1 MATIANIV
9 LKDSAAANKTYVPEK
24 VQTGAYASW
33 VNRDQG
39 TSVGNKRAFVQT
51 RQQMGK
57 YEKRTGKI
65 IHPRVDA
72 VTGMAV
78 FTNSIE
84 FNSQIDERSTTAEK
98 TELMLSF
105 AAFLGLAPVQS
116 NVITGESISG

>member
-1 MATIANIV
+1 MAVIANIL
-9 LKDSAAANKTYVPEK
+9 LKDSAGANKTYVPEK

-39 TSVGNKRAFVQT
+39 TSVGNKRAYLQT

-72 VTGMAV
+72 VTGLAV
-78 FTNSIE
+78 FSNSIE
-84 FNSQIDERSTTAEK
+84 FNSQIDERSTLAEK
-98 TELMLSF
+98 QELVLSF
-105 AAFLGLAPVQS
+105 AAFVGLTPVQV
-116 NVITGESISG
+116 NVTTGEAVSG